1 MVIPEKN
8 GIRSCICVIFP
19 LQIKDTVVEIQNKRH
34 NIRLSCTTSLPFFFT
49 LRSRTLTAAAPCW
62 FTYGVARRCCSGADV
77 SGNWSL
83 HFGLIGAARPA
94 AAVTAAVFGPAWA
107 GAAGPGLREHDG
119 AVVL

>member
-19 LQIKDTVVEIQNKRH
+19 LIVEIQNKRH
-34 NIRLSCTTSLPFFFT
+34 NIRLSCTSLPFFFI

-62 FTYGVARRCCSGADV
+62 FTHGVARRCCRGADV
-77 SGNWSL
+77 SSNWSL

-94 AAVTAAVFGPAWA
+94 TAVTAAVFGPAWA